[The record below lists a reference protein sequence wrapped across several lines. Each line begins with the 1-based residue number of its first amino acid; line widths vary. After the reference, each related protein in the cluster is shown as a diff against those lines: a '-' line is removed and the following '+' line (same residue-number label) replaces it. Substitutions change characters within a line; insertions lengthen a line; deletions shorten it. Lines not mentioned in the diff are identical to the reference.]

1 MPRPWTIPPLL
12 ALLLCLALAPA
23 AAAGSIT
30 LRISARASLQNQ
42 RLAVLV
48 KVSNTGQE
56 AAHRLSYTVL
66 LGRRSARASG
76 AARLAPGASDQ
87 RELTLPFQAPQPGGY
102 GFGVRV
108 DYHDQRGYP
117 LSAVSWG
124 LFAKQR
130 LAAAR
135 LALSGRAGH
144 PWPGAPPAFV
154 LRNPLDRPLTVR
166 LEVYAPAEFKLE
178 RSQWTVQLAPGQ
190 EAVVPVEL
198 SNRGALTGSTYPL
211 AGLASYLSGGLHH
224 TAAAQVL
231 VRVGALSDPLNAWR
245 PWLWALAGLLLAAM
259 LALPWAL
266 RRWRIKP

>member
-1 MPRPWTIPPLL
+1 MPRPWTIFTLL
-12 ALLLCLALAPA
+12 ALSLGLALAPA

-30 LRISARASLQNQ
+30 LRISVRASLQKQ
-42 RLAVLV
+42 KLAVLV
-48 KVSNTGQE
+48 KVSNIGQE
-56 AAHRLSYTVL
+56 AAQRLGYTVL
-66 LGRRSARASG
+66 LGREAARVSG

-87 RELTLPFQAPQPGGY
+87 REITLPFKAPRPGGY

-166 LEVYAPAEFKLE
+166 LEVYAPSEFQLE
-178 RSQWTVQLAPGQ
+178 RSQWTLRLAPGQ
-190 EAVVPVEL
+190 EAVVPVKL

-211 AGLASYLSGGLHH
+211 AGLASYLDGGLHH

-231 VRVGALSDPLNAWR
+231 VRVGALSDPLYAWR

-259 LALPWAL
+259 LALAWA
-266 RRWRIKP
+266 RRCRRVEP